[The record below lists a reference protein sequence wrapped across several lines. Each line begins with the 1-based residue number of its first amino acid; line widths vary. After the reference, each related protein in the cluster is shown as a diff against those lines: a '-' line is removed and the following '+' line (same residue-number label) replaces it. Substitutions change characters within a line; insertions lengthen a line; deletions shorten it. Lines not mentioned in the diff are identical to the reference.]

1 MGNVSPFCAISLVLY
16 PLCTGSHGECHHSW
30 CVAMQNALISYLFVF
45 FLFDFDFLWGGGGGG
60 GGGEK
65 FSIQS
70 KKILYLL
77 SIYYVLQTLKCPLE

>member
-60 GGGEK
+60 GEGEGEK
-65 FSIQS
+65 NSPFRVR
-70 KKILYLL
+70 KYC
-77 SIYYVLQTLKCPLE
+77 IYYPFTMCYKL

>member
-1 MGNVSPFCAISLVLY
+1 MSIKGQGHSLTLVKGHSDFKVKCLTFGLYIQVSDSGPLGPLVL
-16 PLCTGSHGECHHSW
+16 
-30 CVAMQNALISYLFVF
+30 FV
-45 FLFDFDFLWGGGGGG
+45 GGGGG

-65 FSIQS
+65 ISIQS

>member
-1 MGNVSPFCAISLVLY
+1 MGNVSPFCAISLFLY

-30 CVAMQNALISYLFVF
+30 CVAMQNALISYLFF
-45 FLFDFDFLWGGGGGG
+45 FCLILIFCGGLGGE

-77 SIYYVLQTLKCPLE
+77 SIYYVLKTLNCPLE